1 MSLAPGTRFGPYE
14 IIGAIGAGGMGEVY
28 RARDTRLDR
37 TVAIKVLT
45 ADVTRR
51 AHLRARFEREARA
64 ISVLNHPNICTLF
77 DVGHQDDID
86 FLVMECIEGETL
98 AALLGRERLDE
109 QRVVDLGMQIADA
122 LAEAHDRSII
132 HRDIKPQNVIVTPRG
147 QVKVLDFGLAKIFEG
162 QKQVDRET
170 RTASPLS
177 QDGALVGTG
186 PYMSPEQVRGEP
198 LDPRSDAFSFGALL
212 YEMVCGRPPFGAVT
226 LPETLSAILTAE
238 PPPLARFAPDISG
251 ELQRIVRKCLEKDR
265 TRRYQSLRDVAL
277 DLETLRRDLAM
288 HRTATDS
295 GASAR
300 SSAAPDAGQAR
311 RSVWAAVLGAA
322 TLALIAV
329 AVAVSLGRLSGRH
342 PADPVARSLAVLPFK
357 PLAGDLKE
365 NYFGLGLADAV
376 ITRLSQTGQLMV
388 RPTSAMRRYATG
400 DTDTLNAAREQQV
413 DTVLDGAWQRE
424 GDRLRVS
431 VNLLRVSDGASL
443 WAESFDV
450 RASEVFALQDR
461 VSEQLVNRLRL
472 ELDPNRRARLR
483 QSGTTNPEAY
493 DAFAKG
499 VFYFGERG
507 YNQKARDNSDRATI
521 LFQRAVALDPD
532 YAQAHALL
540 GYADAWTAV
549 FIEDNPSLIER
560 AKESTRIAERLAP
573 NLDQVHLNWAF
584 ILQSKYE
591 GWRIA
596 DALRE
601 QRRAEQLG
609 TGLAD
614 VELASLYVHL
624 GFLDDWRRILERNIA
639 RDPTNRQLRTVHV
652 NEYFLLNLPED
663 GLAAQKRL
671 LNEGPDQ
678 RYFLLTRRVQEAAPL
693 VEGRIADAPNDTSAV
708 MDLALLRALQGR
720 HDEAQKTALRSL
732 SVAAKNRFYHHVTYN
747 AARVYALGGNAEQ
760 TAKWLD
766 ETIRWGFPCY
776 PVFASDR
783 FLDSIKTATSF
794 QKVMAQLKTDW
805 ERYRTELQ

>member
-14 IIGAIGAGGMGEVY
+14 IIGAIGAGGMGEVH

-37 TVAIKVLT
+37 TVAIKVLA

-77 DVGHQDDID
+77 DVGHEDDID

-132 HRDIKPQNVIVTPRG
+132 HRDIKPQNVIVTPR
-147 QVKVLDFGLAKIFEG
+147 
-162 QKQVDRET
+162 
-170 RTASPLS
+170 
-177 QDGALVGTG
+177 
-186 PYMSPEQVRGEP
+186 
-198 LDPRSDAFSFGALL
+198 
-212 YEMVCGRPPFGAVT
+212 
-226 LPETLSAILTAE
+226 
-238 PPPLARFAPDISG
+238 G

-450 RASEVFALQDR
+450 RASE
-461 VSEQLVNRLRL
+461 
-472 ELDPNRRARLR
+472 
-483 QSGTTNPEAY
+483 
-493 DAFAKG
+493 
-499 VFYFGERG
+499 
-507 YNQKARDNSDRATI
+507 
-521 LFQRAVALDPD
+521 
-532 YAQAHALL
+532 
-540 GYADAWTAV
+540 
-549 FIEDNPSLIER
+549 
-560 AKESTRIAERLAP
+560 
-573 NLDQVHLNWAF
+573 
-584 ILQSKYE
+584 
-591 GWRIA
+591 
-596 DALRE
+596 
-601 QRRAEQLG
+601 
-609 TGLAD
+609 
-614 VELASLYVHL
+614 
-624 GFLDDWRRILERNIA
+624 
-639 RDPTNRQLRTVHV
+639 
-652 NEYFLLNLPED
+652 
-663 GLAAQKRL
+663 
-671 LNEGPDQ
+671 
-678 RYFLLTRRVQEAAPL
+678 
-693 VEGRIADAPNDTSAV
+693 
-708 MDLALLRALQGR
+708 
-720 HDEAQKTALRSL
+720 
-732 SVAAKNRFYHHVTYN
+732 
-747 AARVYALGGNAEQ
+747 
-760 TAKWLD
+760 
-766 ETIRWGFPCY
+766 
-776 PVFASDR
+776 
-783 FLDSIKTATSF
+783 
-794 QKVMAQLKTDW
+794 
-805 ERYRTELQ
+805 